1 MGFGEKVDTAIEEE
15 SDGYGN
21 HGAQLCGVTWVH
33 AEGHQGAST
42 EYGTKVGGVT
52 RTTQNVVVQISLR
65 YLLFRS
71 SRLVNAGVVSLMLT
85 KFVAS

>member
-1 MGFGEKVDTAIEEE
+1 MRKRSPLKKSWGEKVDTAIEEE

-65 YLLFRS
+65 YLLFS
-71 SRLVNAGVVSLMLT
+71 
-85 KFVAS
+85 